1 MTLCKGLTEKREICG
16 KKLGAKS
23 PDRYCIKHR
32 YMLDMTDEEIK
43 NIADGD
49 TKYNACSKCKK
60 WFEGNNKRCVKCTES
75 DTNQNEKRKQTAGEY
90 CEALISIDKTK
101 QCSSHQI
108 SNSKYCKK
116 HEYLK
121 DFTDDMLASSKIC
134 TIPTCHRT
142 FCDSP
147 EYGTCQKCRKTG
159 EQNRLYEKNQNVENK
174 CKSNTCNNKANDK
187 FGNGEYCGKCHESNL
202 VDKLKDDIIR
212 GGKKICRR
220 WHHSKEC
227 LEGIDLG
234 DKHDICVECRKS
246 DNVAETKR
254 RDNIKA
260 EAKELDKN
268 NEVALEDIQ
277 NELNETYQ
285 SIKHKKFTDRL
296 SAMLDGNKYEGS
308 INVSLDDILLKSLNT
323 YGLMTK
329 LKKKCINKNC
339 RDEKLVVDFVN
350 ESFKVTDQ
358 CRTCRNK
365 YNEKNKDKKRVVVK
379 KSDEAARRSKEYW
392 KSNPE
397 LSSLKHKLHKQ
408 TKKLEMG
415 EEEYNKKM
423 AQQAQEYRDNNEER
437 MKLYYEAQK
446 SNKKCGLR
454 LYKYRAQERNLE
466 WDLTEQQVFNY
477 FDSVCGYCGEHDSKG
492 RCGIDRIDDTKGYTT
507 DNTCACCCMCNY
519 MKGQLSY
526 DDFINTA
533 RNVLNNML
541 GYGGEKYKI
550 QEITKKNWGTTYLG
564 CKRSAKNRKKEFNL
578 TKEQHTMLIYQN
590 CYMCGKNVN
599 GYFHHGIDRVN
610 NDKGYVFD
618 NCLSCCS
625 VCNYLKKEY
634 ALHNVVKKLYKMIY
648 ILDKKKFMDNLNNEM
663 KKKTDVH
670 VNKLFEENEIL
681 NNLMNDHHQRDNENS
696 NLSDSDYY
704 GILESDNNVRAI
716 KEVEDRPKKLK
727 KNKENKKVNADIST
741 KEMDRDNSDS
751 DFETTPRNQS
761 RELLCE
767 DNNDS
772 DGDGEDID
780 YKIKCM
786 EILKFTSAVSNQ
798 AKNFSV
804 NISDMDRLMG
814 KLSEMKRY
822 MQKPSVDKKS
832 DTDKPIK
839 KETGIQKYGDEGK
852 KQYDAARKMRQRA
865 INSGNT
871 KKIKEAEDRIET
883 LNKMSISGTEVVKKL
898 KKSQPK
904 LTEEEK
910 IERKQRQKQERKD
923 EQQKKIHQQL
933 AEATDKFMKKKH
945 GDN

>member
-1 MTLCKGLTEKREICG
+1 
-16 KKLGAKS
+16 
-23 PDRYCIKHR
+23 
-32 YMLDMTDEEIK
+32 
-43 NIADGD
+43 
-49 TKYNACSKCKK
+49 
-60 WFEGNNKRCVKCTES
+60 
-75 DTNQNEKRKQTAGEY
+75 
-90 CEALISIDKTK
+90 
-101 QCSSHQI
+101 
-108 SNSKYCKK
+108 
-116 HEYLK
+116 
-121 DFTDDMLASSKIC
+121 
-134 TIPTCHRT
+134 
-142 FCDSP
+142 
-147 EYGTCQKCRKTG
+147 
-159 EQNRLYEKNQNVENK
+159 
-174 CKSNTCNNKANDK
+174 
-187 FGNGEYCGKCHESNL
+187 
-202 VDKLKDDIIR
+202 
-212 GGKKICRR
+212 
-220 WHHSKEC
+220 
-227 LEGIDLG
+227 
-234 DKHDICVECRKS
+234 
-246 DNVAETKR
+246 
-254 RDNIKA
+254 
-260 EAKELDKN
+260 
-268 NEVALEDIQ
+268 
-277 NELNETYQ
+277 
-285 SIKHKKFTDRL
+285 
-296 SAMLDGNKYEGS
+296 
-308 INVSLDDILLKSLNT
+308 
-323 YGLMTK
+323 
-329 LKKKCINKNC
+329 
-339 RDEKLVVDFVN
+339 
-350 ESFKVTDQ
+350 
-358 CRTCRNK
+358 
-365 YNEKNKDKKRVVVK
+365 
-379 KSDEAARRSKEYW
+379 
-392 KSNPE
+392 
-397 LSSLKHKLHKQ
+397 
-408 TKKLEMG
+408 
-415 EEEYNKKM
+415 
-423 AQQAQEYRDNNEER
+423 
-437 MKLYYEAQK
+437 
-446 SNKKCGLR
+446 
-454 LYKYRAQERNLE
+454 
-466 WDLTEQQVFNY
+466 
-477 FDSVCGYCGEHDSKG
+477 
-492 RCGIDRIDDTKGYTT
+492 
-507 DNTCACCCMCNY
+507 
-519 MKGQLSY
+519 
-526 DDFINTA
+526 
-533 RNVLNNML
+533 
-541 GYGGEKYKI
+541 
-550 QEITKKNWGTTYLG
+550 
-564 CKRSAKNRKKEFNL
+564 
-578 TKEQHTMLIYQN
+578 
-590 CYMCGKNVN
+590 
-599 GYFHHGIDRVN
+599 
-610 NDKGYVFD
+610 
-618 NCLSCCS
+618 
-625 VCNYLKKEY
+625 
-634 ALHNVVKKLYKMIY
+634 
-648 ILDKKKFMDNLNNEM
+648 MDNLNNEM